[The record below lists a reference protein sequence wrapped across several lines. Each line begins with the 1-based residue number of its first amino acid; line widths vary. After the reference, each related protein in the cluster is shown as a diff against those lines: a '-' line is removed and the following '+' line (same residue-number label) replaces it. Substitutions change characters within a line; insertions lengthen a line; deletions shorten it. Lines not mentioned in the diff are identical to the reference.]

1 MVGFGFDVHR
11 LAAGE
16 SLVLGGVTFENAKL
30 GTVAHS
36 DGDVLLHA
44 IMDALLGAL
53 ALGDIGYHF
62 PDTDMAYRGKS
73 SMELLAHVHELIR
86 KEGAKIINIDSTV
99 VMEAP
104 KLRPHIDTMRERI
117 SGVLGITMRQI
128 SIKATT
134 NEKLGF
140 IGREEGVAAYAVC
153 QLEYATPVAG
163 EFLPDQEG

>member
-1 MVGFGFDVHR
+1 MIGFGFDVHR

-16 SLVLGGVTFENAKL
+16 SLILGGVEFTQVTL

-44 IMDALLGAL
+44 IMDALLGSCS
-53 ALGDIGYHF
+53 LGDIGMHF
-62 PDTDMAYRGKS
+62 PDTDAKYRNVS
-73 SMELLAHVHELIR
+73 SIDLLKDVKLLLDG
-86 KEGAKIINIDSTV
+86 EGVTIVNIDSTV
-99 VMEAP
+99 VLEAP
-104 KLRPHIDTMRERI
+104 KLRPFVYAMREKI
-117 SGVLGITMRQI
+117 ADALGLSVKRV

-153 QLEYATPVAG
+153 EVQHAG
-163 EFLPDQEG
+163 K